1 MRCAMF
7 SYDFMQNAFIA
18 GTIVSIVAGVI
29 GTFVVAR
36 NYAFLTHSLS
46 EIGFAG
52 AAFGLWIGWPALLG
66 MMIATSVA
74 SVAIGALESTYTK
87 HDNVT
92 SAVSAL
98 AIGLGILFLALGH
111 TSSNAAT
118 GILFG
123 SVLGISH
130 RDLYLLIILALI
142 VLVTL
147 LFNYRSLRQ
156 LAFDEAGIF
165 LQTWKQK
172 SVRYTFLIMIAL
184 SISISSQLVGSL
196 LIFVLVTLPAAS
208 AKYYAKTTLQLMGM
222 AIVFALFGT
231 WIGLTIAYLT
241 NLPTSLFIAIIEVI
255 IYLVSIWQFKRNA

>member
-1 MRCAMF
+1 MF
-7 SYDFMQNAFIA
+7 EYSFMQNAFVA

-66 MMIATSVA
+66 MMVATVA
-74 SVAIGALESTYTK
+74 SSVAIGVLESTYTK
-87 HDNVT
+87 RDNVT
-92 SAVSAL
+92 SAISAL

-111 TSSNAAT
+111 TSSSAAT

-130 RDLYLLIILALI
+130 HDLYLLLVLAAV

-147 LFNYRSLRQ
+147 LFNYRTLRQ
-156 LAFDEAGIF
+156 LSFDEQGMF
-165 LQTWKQK
+165 MQTQRQQG
-172 SVRYTFLIMIAL
+172 VRYVFLVMIAL
-184 SISISSQLVGSL
+184 SVSISSQLVGSL

-208 AKYYAKTTLQLMGM
+208 AKYYATTTVQLMGM
-222 AIVFALFGT
+222 AIIFALFGT
-231 WIGLTIAYLT
+231 WVGLSVAYLT
-241 NLPTSLFIAIIEVI
+241 ELPTSFFIAIIEVL
-255 IYLVSIWQFKRNA
+255 IYLGSVWQFKRKA

>member
-1 MRCAMF
+1 MF
-7 SYDFMQNAFIA
+7 EYSFMQNAFVA

-36 NYAFLTHSLS
+36 NYAFLAHSLS

-66 MMIATSVA
+66 MMVATVA
-74 SVAIGALESTYTK
+74 SSVAIGALESTYTK
-87 HDNVT
+87 RDNVT
-92 SAVSAL
+92 SAISAL

-111 TSSNAAT
+111 TSSSAAT

-130 RDLYLLIILALI
+130 HDLYLLLVLAAI

-147 LFNYRSLRQ
+147 LFNYRTLRQ
-156 LAFDEAGIF
+156 LSFDEQGMF
-165 LQTWKQK
+165 TQTRRQQG
-172 SVRYTFLIMIAL
+172 VRYVFLVMIAL
-184 SISISSQLVGSL
+184 SVSISSQLVGSL

-208 AKYYAKTTLQLMGM
+208 AKYYATTTVQLMGM
-222 AIVFALFGT
+222 AIIFALFGT
-231 WIGLTIAYLT
+231 WVGLSVAYLT
-241 NLPTSLFIAIIEVI
+241 ELPTSFFIAIIEVL
-255 IYLVSIWQFKRNA
+255 IYLGSVWQFKRKA

>member
-1 MRCAMF
+1 MF
-7 SYDFMQNAFIA
+7 EYSFMQNAFVA

-52 AAFGLWIGWPALLG
+52 AAFGLCIGWPALLG
-66 MMIATSVA
+66 MMVATVA
-74 SVAIGALESTYTK
+74 SSVAIGALESTYTK
-87 HDNVT
+87 RDNVT
-92 SAVSAL
+92 SAISAL

-111 TSSNAAT
+111 TSSSAAT

-130 RDLYLLIILALI
+130 HDLYLLLVLAAI

-147 LFNYRSLRQ
+147 LFNYRTLRQ
-156 LAFDEAGIF
+156 LSFDEQGMF
-165 LQTWKQK
+165 MQTRRQQG
-172 SVRYTFLIMIAL
+172 VRYVFLVMIAL
-184 SISISSQLVGSL
+184 SVSISSQLVGSL

-208 AKYYAKTTLQLMGM
+208 AKYYATTTVQLMGM
-222 AIVFALFGT
+222 AIIFALFGT
-231 WIGLTIAYLT
+231 WVGLSVAYLT
-241 NLPTSLFIAIIEVI
+241 ELPTSFFIAIIEVL
-255 IYLVSIWQFKRNA
+255 IYLGSVWQFKRKA

>member
-87 HDNVT
+87 HDNAT

-111 TSSNAAT
+111 ISSNAAT

-241 NLPTSLFIAIIEVI
+241 NLPTSFFIAIIEVI